1 MRSFLFNRRTVFM
14 VGLLLLISITFCA
27 PQSMAAKN
35 NHNMALSQEQIDFC
49 CQMISEN
56 YRLPLEEV
64 VFYSQYHSIQDLD
77 RYSFLAYACQRD
89 LEYVIEMKE
98 KNTWARTEFMLG
110 LTPNELKA
118 AEFMCDAN
126 KLYVGLK
133 MDYTVALGILRQN
146 FDVYETA
153 MSMLLAE
160 KSKKA
165 PLEIAKM
172 KNPKISWAEVAKKV
186 GVSEQN
192 FAEVET
198 KINNCPNLNYLP

>member
-1 MRSFLFNRRTVFM
+1 MRSFLFNRRTLFM
-14 VGLLLLISITFCA
+14 VGLLLLLSITFCV

-35 NHNMALSQEQIDFC
+35 NYNMDLSQEQINFY
-49 CQMISEN
+49 CQMMSEN

-77 RYSFLAYACQRD
+77 RYAFLAYACQRD
-89 LEYVIEMKE
+89 LDYVIEMKN

-126 KLYVGLK
+126 KLYVGLQ
-133 MDYTVALGILRQN
+133 MDYTIALGILRQN

-160 KSKKA
+160 KSKKV

-172 KNPKISWAEVAKKV
+172 KTPNMSWTELAKKI
-186 GVSEQN
+186 GVNEQN
-192 FAEVET
+192 FNEIEA